1 MNLSNNA
8 KKILNFIINNLS
20 SQLGTTLP
28 VDADFRKEISYQA
41 PEGSKVFLAV
51 GLSEGVFEVSLHERR
66 PELSSNLLYA
76 TIVLDQ
82 PENSATMIVTSDS
95 DDTSNCEV
103 VFPVQSIS
111 DSSYEHTVQTV
122 LALVEELLA
131 ALEPIQ

>member
-1 MNLSNNA
+1 MNLSKNA
-8 KKILNFIINNLS
+8 KKILSFITDSLS

-28 VDADFRKEISYQA
+28 VDDDFRKEIFYQA
-41 PEGSKVFLAV
+41 PEGTKIFLAV

-66 PELSSNLLYA
+66 PESSSNLLYA

-103 VFPVQSIS
+103 VFPVQSIT
-111 DSSYEHTVQTV
+111 DGSYEPTVKTV
-122 LALVEELLA
+122 FALAEELLT